1 MDATT
6 PALSLLLRRIAGHR
20 DAAARLTA
28 EIDAQQRQMNQLL
41 YRRVPG
47 ELVDAIE
54 DEILALRDRLM
65 ANDAA
70 MMVLVAQARQ
80 ANDRRPEPRRLD
92 LELAFRAMKRA
103 QGGDH
108 APA

>member
-6 PALSLLLRRIAGHR
+6 PALSLLLRRITRHR
-20 DAAARLTA
+20 DAAASLTA
-28 EIDAQQRQMNQLL
+28 EIDATQRRMNNLL
-41 YRRVPG
+41 RRRVPG
-47 ELVDAIE
+47 EQIDAIE
-54 DEILALRDRLM
+54 DEIFALRDRLM

-70 MMVLVAQARQ
+70 MMALVAQARQ

-103 QGGDH
+103 LGGDH

>member
-6 PALSLLLRRIAGHR
+6 PALSLLLRRITRHR
-20 DAAARLTA
+20 DAAVRLTA

-41 YRRVPG
+41 RRRVPG

-54 DEILALRDRLM
+54 DQILALRTRLM

-80 ANDRRPEPRRLD
+80 ANDRRPEQRRLD
-92 LELAFRAMKRA
+92 LELAFRAMPRA
-103 QGGDH
+103 LGGDH